1 MDIGYPRAPGLTRD
15 GADGVGRRETRRPFA
30 VAVSFDYRYW
40 PVFDTV
46 SMLRPES
53 GPLPETSVRM

>member
-1 MDIGYPRAPGLTRD
+1 MRARD
-15 GADGVGRRETRRPFA
+15 TPDAGGIGRRTNPPTDPSEL
-30 VAVSFDYRYW
+30 VLLNYRYC

-53 GPLPETSVRM
+53 APLPETSVRM